1 MLAEL
6 TTIRNNILTTSKR
19 KKWSRFICLII
30 IIIYTIIIIWMNPFP
45 KNTADIENQQEQERQ
60 IMEMLK
66 SKPEL
71 LKKYQE
77 ELTKMQGKQKGRVV
91 QQPMTSK

>member
-1 MLAEL
+1 
-6 TTIRNNILTTSKR
+6 
-19 KKWSRFICLII
+19 
-30 IIIYTIIIIWMNPFP
+30 MNPFP
-45 KNTADIENQQEQERQ
+45 KNTAEIENQQEQERQ